1 MEYEEQFD
9 PIAWLDLGA
18 GRMMWRKLHDEPVK
32 DFLTNPD
39 DYDLVA
45 MVCDAIGF
53 MREDVGAVAA
63 RYDADTDSLVLRV
76 ALMDG
81 WVPDYEIPLEE
92 FCAGKMTLIR
102 RQTNIHRL

>member
-1 MEYEEQFD
+1 MEHEEQFD

-18 GRMMWRKLHDEPVK
+18 GRAVWRQIYDEPVK

-63 RYDADTDSLVLRV
+63 RYDADTDRLTLRV

-81 WVPDYEIPLEE
+81 WVPEYLIPLQE
-92 FCAGKMTLIR
+92 FSDGKMTLIR
-102 RQTNIHRL
+102 RQTNIHWL